1 MRKRTIAT
9 LPPIA
14 INERPEKLALTV
26 SKDLRESMESFS
38 EFFTSTT
45 GSTPTSL
52 NAVIVG
58 ILTAYIDQHSGYQ
71 KWLKSKPRHVT
82 SDARITL

>member
-1 MRKRTIAT
+1 MRKRTIAA

-14 INERPEKLALTV
+14 VNERPEKLAL
-26 SKDLRESMESFS
+26 SISADLKASMETFS

-58 ILTAYIDQHSGYQ
+58 ILTAYLDQHAGYQ
-71 KWLKSKPRHVT
+71 KWLKFRVKVGTAERVT
-82 SDARITL
+82 S

>member
-14 INERPEKLALTV
+14 VNERPEKLALSVPT
-26 SKDLRESMESFS
+26 DLKVSMETFS

-45 GSTPTSL
+45 GATPTSL

-58 ILTAYIDQHSGYQ
+58 ILTAYLDQHAGYQ
-71 KWLKSKPRHVT
+71 KWLKSKVKVGHADPGVA
-82 SDARITL
+82 S